1 MAVET
6 QTSGCC
12 KFCWSVSHTAREQA
26 AQRETVQ
33 GQKKDAPELTQQRQG
48 EADETTG
55 RGADS
60 ELLDDLLELKP
71 EARYWYG
78 GCVQQGY
85 YAEYTAYGGVCH
97 YKYVYRVLNKA
108 SGIGL
113 VWGSG
118 IRYRR

>member
-60 ELLDDLLELKP
+60 ELLDDLLELRESLKP
-71 EARYWYG
+71 GTAAVFG
-78 GCVQQGY
+78 GQQGY
-85 YAEYTAYGGVCH
+85 CVDIAQEYTP
-97 YKYVYRVLNKA
+97 
-108 SGIGL
+108 
-113 VWGSG
+113 
-118 IRYRR
+118 RRSLPL